1 MQQMDIIRT
10 PNCYKVVFQYHPML
24 VKCTKRIPSARYQ
37 ATGKYWEVA
46 HSDVNYLRLMGDW
59 AQKNRFVSVVRW
71 LQDDEPVQSYEPLPM
86 PQLTVPHHLLVQPY
100 DYQTEGIAYALQKK
114 RCIMGDEP
122 GLGKSQPLD
131 ALIATPDGWKPMG
144 VMVVGSR
151 VFGRDGNIVTVTG
164 VFPQG
169 ELDVY
174 RVSFNDGSACEC
186 SLDHLWNVR
195 DENRRRRGTG
205 WVTKTLGE
213 IMESGLYLKPSK
225 EREESGRK
233 PVPKWEIPM
242 AEPVCYEP
250 KQFVIP
256 PYTMGAIIGDGF
268 VSDTSCIE
276 FSLPDAKLPIID
288 RIQNEM
294 PDSLRIHTK
303 QYNGIVR
310 YRISN
315 AVPEYKKSN
324 LYMEQIRSM
333 ALNIGSK
340 CKFIPT
346 QYLHGSIQQ
355 RKELLNGLM
364 DTDGSCIKNKT
375 SYSTTSAVLA
385 YDVKELVQSLGGTAK
400 IKSYFNEGKSVEYRV
415 NINTSFNPFSDNIY
429 KGKQWKERGAYKLT
443 RYITDVERVGKKLCQ
458 CIKVSAE
465 DSLYITNSYI
475 VTHNTA
481 QAIGTMTASGAF
493 PCLVICP
500 ASLKVNWQREFKR
513 FGGIDAVILDD
524 SNRAVWQTL
533 LTMKRNDGKP
543 LCQVI
548 ITNYESLKKFFV
560 RRINRQQRFTL
571 KSVEFDQRINL
582 FRSVIIDESHKCKSN
597 KTQQSKFVQGIAQG
611 KEYILELTGTPVVNN
626 NEDLIQQL
634 NIMGRLDEF
643 GGYTKFA
650 GRYCQGINKSSHLK
664 ELNFRL
670 RASCFF
676 RRQKKDV
683 LTQLPDKTRSYLVT
697 DISNR
702 KEYQDAERDVIKYLR
717 DYKDADDEK
726 LQRAIRGDIMVR
738 MNILKQVSARGKVS
752 SAIDIIH
759 NTIDGG
765 DKLIVFCFLKEV
777 VAALKQ
783 EFPKAVTVTGD
794 DNDRQKQYSVDK
806 FQEDEA
812 CKLIILNYRSGGTG
826 LTLTA
831 ASNVLFVE
839 WPWTY
844 SDCCQA
850 EDRAHRNGQK
860 NAVTC
865 TYLLGDGTIDEYMYN
880 LIQTKKNIANAVTG
894 TDDDVQEKISQS
906 DMVLNAAMDMFKGKY

>member
-122 GLGKSQPLD
+122 GLGK
-131 ALIATPDGWKPMG
+131 
-144 VMVVGSR
+144 
-151 VFGRDGNIVTVTG
+151 
-164 VFPQG
+164 
-169 ELDVY
+169 
-174 RVSFNDGSACEC
+174 
-186 SLDHLWNVR
+186 
-195 DENRRRRGTG
+195 
-205 WVTKTLGE
+205 
-213 IMESGLYLKPSK
+213 
-225 EREESGRK
+225 
-233 PVPKWEIPM
+233 
-242 AEPVCYEP
+242 
-250 KQFVIP
+250 
-256 PYTMGAIIGDGF
+256 
-268 VSDTSCIE
+268 
-276 FSLPDAKLPIID
+276 
-288 RIQNEM
+288 
-294 PDSLRIHTK
+294 
-303 QYNGIVR
+303 
-310 YRISN
+310 
-315 AVPEYKKSN
+315 
-324 LYMEQIRSM
+324 
-333 ALNIGSK
+333 
-340 CKFIPT
+340 
-346 QYLHGSIQQ
+346 
-355 RKELLNGLM
+355 
-364 DTDGSCIKNKT
+364 
-375 SYSTTSAVLA
+375 
-385 YDVKELVQSLGGTAK
+385 
-400 IKSYFNEGKSVEYRV
+400 
-415 NINTSFNPFSDNIY
+415 
-429 KGKQWKERGAYKLT
+429 
-443 RYITDVERVGKKLCQ
+443 
-458 CIKVSAE
+458 
-465 DSLYITNSYI
+465 
-475 VTHNTA
+475 TA

-524 SNRAVWQTL
+524 NNRAVWQTL
-533 LTMKRNDGKP
+533 LTMKRQDGKP

-717 DYKDADDEK
+717 DYKNADDEK

-839 WPWTY
+839 FPWTY

-894 TDDDVQEKISQS
+894 TDDDVEEKVSQS